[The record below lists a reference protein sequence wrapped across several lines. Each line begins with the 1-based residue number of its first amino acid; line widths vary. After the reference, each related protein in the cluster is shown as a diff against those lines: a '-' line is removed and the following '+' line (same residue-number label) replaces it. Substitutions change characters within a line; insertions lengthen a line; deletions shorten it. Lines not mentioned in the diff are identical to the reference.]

1 MISKMSE
8 DDEKRLLDAFDGMQS
23 LVAAGD
29 TPNDAAVKVARDLG
43 VPIGHVPLLARV
55 YNTQAGNE
63 ARRAGST
70 LLAKAAAVAVAD
82 SDTIVAAL
90 EAEAP
95 AAKAAALRDDFAH
108 GPSWYRP
115 EPVDDG
121 PPMRKSASPL
131 LGAYDAAV
139 TYREEFDGPRH
150 LTDRYRTLERAR
162 DEAADAFD
170 AAMVAE
176 ERFRAGLSK
185 VAAALADYRE
195 PALVDVR
202 DNAADVL
209 GPDAVTVLDH
219 VAARQPELAKHA
231 SRDPHHAVDRR
242 RGVYG
247 AVVAAIELGRDAVAA
262 GAANVK
268 AAAAF
273 KAAEAAAAPKIDR
286 PEVAPT
292 SLLSKRAAGPFT
304 TSLGVALS
312 RDAVQG
318 AMDRLGVP
326 AQEKRVDRAYS
337 TLTNPTHEQELE
349 DIHTRAM
356 LADLMA
362 NDEVIAAHDP
372 HEVARSFNQLSRL
385 APRVSRQPLLMESLL
400 RQTLQQG
407 AMAHYDSDQ
416 ILSTEQKLRDTS
428 GTHPFLAK
436 PNKGVSNGP
445 KPFG

>member
-8 DDEKRLLDAFDGMQS
+8 ADEKRLLDAFDGMQD
-23 LVAAGD
+23 LVAAGE
-29 TPNDAAVKVARDLG
+29 TPNDAAIKVARDLG
-43 VPIGHVPLLARV
+43 VPLGHIPLLARV

-63 ARRAGST
+63 ARRAGDT

-82 SDTIVAAL
+82 ADAIVAAL
-90 EAEAP
+90 EADSP

-108 GPSWYRP
+108 APSWYRP
-115 EPVDDG
+115 EPDDG
-121 PPMRKSASPL
+121 PEMRKSASPL
-131 LGAYDAAV
+131 LDAFESGV
-139 TYREEFDGPRH
+139 SYREEFDKPAH
-150 LTDRYRTLERAR
+150 LAGRYRPLELAR
-162 DEAADAFD
+162 DAAADAFD

-176 ERFRAGLSK
+176 ERFLAGLSK
-185 VAAALADYRE
+185 VASALADYRQ
-195 PALVDVR
+195 PAYVDVR
-202 DNAADVL
+202 QNAIDVL
-209 GPDAVTVLDH
+209 GPGAAVVLDH
-219 VAARQPELAKHA
+219 VARRHPDLAKEA
-231 SRDPHHAVDRR
+231 SRDRRHAVDPG

-247 AVVAAIELGRDAVAA
+247 AIA
-262 GAANVK
+262 GALELADAALEAGEAHVK

-273 KAAEAAAAPKIDR
+273 KAAEEAAAPRIDR
-286 PEVAPT
+286 PKPEPT
-292 SLLSKRAAGPFT
+292 SLLSKRAAGPFA

-337 TLTNPTHEQELE
+337 TLTNPAHEQELE

-356 LADLMA
+356 LADLMS
-362 NDEVIAAHDP
+362 NDEVIASHDP

-385 APRVSRQPLLMESLL
+385 APRVSRQPMLMESLL
-400 RQTLQQG
+400 RQSLQQG
-407 AMAHYDSDQ
+407 ALAPYDSDQ

-445 KPFG
+445 KPLG